1 MNNIVGLY
9 TSLDDIGNHER
20 HYTKLGDFQ
29 KANKPCIVR
38 YVSSS
43 DATVR
48 YHDEVYSLEAGM
60 ILGADALVD
69 TNNSFVEI
77 TDSYENIYRLA
88 PESQFCLEMTVKGVI
103 PVHFGHVHV
112 IPSYQTIEAGGKYR
126 TSCYTGRNQVTIEI
140 VANNIDVYYSYDK
153 PVEVFEFD
161 ELGNKFTLFTL
172 APYQKCVLQDQGG
185 SMRDRYHVLEQ
196 SNLENSEVTRLYET
210 YCMPF
215 NWRSQAEEVQLSAQT
230 N

>member
-9 TSLDDIGNHER
+9 TTIDDIGNHER
-20 HYTKLGDFQ
+20 HYTKIGDFQ
-29 KANKPCIVR
+29 KGNNPCIVR
-38 YVSSS
+38 YVSGS

-48 YHDEVYSLEAGM
+48 YQDEVYSLEAGM

-112 IPSYQTIEAGGKYR
+112 IPSYQTIEAGAKYR
-126 TSCYTGRNQVTIEI
+126 TSCYTGHN
-140 VANNIDVYYSYDK
+140 
-153 PVEVFEFD
+153 
-161 ELGNKFTLFTL
+161 
-172 APYQKCVLQDQGG
+172 QKCILQDQGG

-196 SNLENSEVTRLYET
+196 SNLENSEVIRLYET

-215 NWRSQAEEVQLSAQT
+215 NWRLQAEEVQLSAQA

>member
-1 MNNIVGLY
+1 MKNIVGLY

-20 HYTKLGDFQ
+20 HYTKIGDFQ
-29 KANKPCIVR
+29 KGSRPCIVR
-38 YVSSS
+38 YVSGN
-43 DATVR
+43 DATVK
-48 YHDEVYSLEAGM
+48 YQEEICPLEVGM

-69 TNNSFVEI
+69 TNTSFIEI

-88 PESQFCLEMTVKGVI
+88 PESQFCLEMTIKGVI
-103 PVHFGHVHV
+103 PVHFGHVHI
-112 IPSYQTIEAGGKYR
+112 IPSYHTIEAGAKYR
-126 TSCYTGRNQVTIEI
+126 TSCYTALNQVTIEI

-161 ELGNKFTLFTL
+161 EVQDKGGN
-172 APYQKCVLQDQGG
+172 
-185 SMRDRYHVLEQ
+185 MRDRYHILEK
-196 SNLENSEVTRLYET
+196 SNLDNSEIIRLYET

-215 NWRSQAEEVQLSAQT
+215 NWRIQAEEALPSTQA